1 MLDLTEFGADNVDLV
16 VCTKFPT
23 WAVEHPNKA
32 LWLIHQHRQAYDL
45 FGTRHSEFGPDTASL
60 RAAVVE
66 IDRTGI
72 GECSR
77 RFAISKNVARRLR
90 EHNGIDA
97 KPLYP
102 PVPTRN
108 LWPEAYEPFVLS
120 AARLDDLK
128 RVEALVGAWA
138 SVTADLHLVVAS
150 DGPNRERLE
159 RMAERSGVA
168 SRVTFLGRVSDEKLG
183 ELFRRCR
190 ACFYAPVDEDYG
202 YAAVEALTAGKPVI
216 TAPDSGGV
224 LEFVTDGLNGTV
236 TDLEPEALAG
246 ALNHYADE
254 RLAREQGECGRQST
268 SAITWD
274 AVVTALLGNHA

>member
-1 MLDLTEFGADNVDLV
+1 
-16 VCTKFPT
+16 
-23 WAVEHPNKA
+23 
-32 LWLIHQHRQAYDL
+32 
-45 FGTRHSEFGPDTASL
+45 
-60 RAAVVE
+60 VE

-72 GECSR
+72 GECGR

-90 EHNGIDA
+90 EHNGLDA
-97 KPLYP
+97 TPLYP
-102 PVPTRN
+102 PVPTRD
-108 LWPEAYEPFVLS
+108 LWPESYEPFILS

-128 RVEALVGAWA
+128 RVEAVVSAWA
-138 SVTADLHLVVAS
+138 SVTADLRLVVAS

-168 SRVTFLGRVSDEKLG
+168 SRVTFLGRVSDERIA

-224 LEFVTDGLNGTV
+224 LEFVQDGLNGTV
-236 TDLEPEALAG
+236 TVLEPEALSD
-246 ALNHYADE
+246 ALNRYADE
-254 RLAREQGECGRQST
+254 CLAREQGEFGRRAT
-268 SAITWD
+268 AGITWD
-274 AVVTALLGNHA
+274 AVVTALLGSR